1 METYLKIYTYNGE
14 SGKKPFPNAEKQIE
28 IYDFT
33 YDAKRMGGAPTI
45 SATVMYDTCLDN
57 NWNDNVFVEFNG
69 EKYFLKNTPTSS
81 KSNTDARF
89 KHELNFVSERVILDN
104 VYFYDV
110 VSADFDDHKPVTNSS
125 KFSFHGDIHQF
136 VDRLNE
142 SLKASGLNYK
152 IIVDEGINSEEKFL
166 SFDNSFFSN
175 SLQEIYNVFELPY
188 YFVGKVIHV
197 GYSSNQITDVLK
209 YGSDSALLSI
219 TKQNT
224 NNKIVNRITGVG
236 SSENIPYYYPNDT
249 EKGDLCAIASDAN
262 TGLKTD
268 EIKIVNPVLFGKR
281 VDLTVDKNNIRPNSI
296 VSYLSGAGNV
306 KKYWVSDNGVD
317 WVDSDAWTY
326 EMKNFVPLDFYIK
339 YEIAIGTAGSFGVK
353 PRVTI
358 NDVVRSNTSE
368 VFAYYK
374 HVNND
379 VDTLTEIEAEDGTFV
394 INANIVG
401 DYELVIRYRIYYA
414 GVVEYVVS
422 FTNDE
427 STGGLPNW
435 YHNGKK
441 INLKDIGIM
450 LTGFPKIGD
459 SFYQFRDAKYIENQS
474 SLMPSIYRETFGAE
488 RFYNAENGK
497 YSKADGESYN
507 FNNPFIVG
515 KPKEHIENFEDIKP
529 TIKEATNDDGKR
541 IDMFADVAF
550 DLNDND
556 ETIES
561 TDGGSLNHKHPYF
574 FVKLRKMGF
583 NLFDHAIESGEM
595 TIAVTSGS
603 CGACE
608 FVIVV
613 NDDQKNTVQVDE
625 DGNLVRDENGN
636 VKLFDSPQEKQN
648 DTINN
653 EVWIALRKEESSF
666 GQIMPNSAG
675 KLKPVAGDTFV
686 ILNILLPKE
695 YILKAEKRL
704 ENALIDYMSK
714 NNDELFTFDVNFS
727 RIYFEENKGVLS
739 QLNENSSVTIEY
751 NNVAY
756 QLYVSSYSYKM
767 SSSQPLPEIKI
778 ALSDKL
784 TQTQSALQNTVSQI
798 AMDVVSD
805 SMTSINV
812 LKVGLPYFVRKDI
825 DDIVSGK
832 LRFEKG
838 LNIGN
843 YASGVLGYGATL
855 EKRSDGNTYL
865 EVDYATIRKKA
876 TFTEI
881 TIQELKHVGGEIV
894 LSPAAIVCTRVEDK
908 SDGYYCYFENKDS
921 DGRSV
926 IQEFIAG
933 DQARCQVFNVDNGSR
948 YYWRLVTDVGED
960 YIVLSKTKCDA
971 NSDIPI
977 AGDNIV
983 QLGNRDIATRQNAQ
997 IISSHG
1003 IDAPSIKQYSGIN
1016 DFTLEGKE
1024 VTVLSPSGNKITGQI
1039 NIQQGSTGAENIK
1052 DLPAEV
1058 LKAAQVGADN
1068 ILLNS
1073 GFVGDYDSVVVDD
1086 MDLSDDEELYSPSL
1100 KNWNGSA
1107 IVQDEPMS
1115 KSGKAAIVGDIS
1127 QAVKLIL
1134 RENYTISFFAK
1145 GNSLSVRVGGFI
1157 KSITLGK
1164 SYKKYV
1170 YNFKSQSTNSVFVL
1184 NGDNATIYDLKLE
1197 RGNIATD
1204 WSPSVRDNDKA
1215 NDGFASIQYLQDAIK
1230 NGSTDIVGGLILSSI
1245 LQVGNYK
1252 DNVMQNVTAGV
1263 NGGYYEDK
1271 SVAFWAGGTLENAI
1285 NTVRKFTQNQI
1296 PTEEDWRNM
1305 ANFVATHG
1313 GEVFMRGY
1321 LNALGISL
1329 RGKMETSAAGN
1340 RLVIDPEAYSIA
1352 AYKENGELIFNIDYA
1367 NSRISLKGK
1376 DEGGLVNDVYLSG
1389 TGLSFGNA
1397 NATTYGALGIK
1408 TLDANVQSLEVKEI
1422 AEIETALIKNADVEE
1437 ADIAS
1442 LSVSDT
1448 FIAKLRIG
1456 ESNVYDNFKFYV
1468 DNNDG
1473 TVKAYKA

>member
-1 METYLKIYTYNGE
+1 MEKALKLYTYIDGGNDA
-14 SGKKPFPNAEKQIE
+14 PFPNSENQIE
-28 IYDFT
+28 ILDFT

-45 SATVMYDTCLDN
+45 SASVMNDTCLDN
-57 NWNDNVFVEFNG
+57 DWNDNVFVEFNG

-81 KSNTDARF
+81 KSNTDSRY
-89 KHELNFVSERVILDN
+89 KHELEFVSERVILDN

-110 VSADFDDHKPVTNSS
+110 VSADFDDHKPVSNSS
-125 KFSFHGDIHQF
+125 KFSFHGNISQF
-136 VDRLNE
+136 VERLNE
-142 SLKASGLNYK
+142 SLNVSKLGYK
-152 IIVDEGINSEEKFL
+152 VVIDNELASEEKL
-166 SFDNSFFSN
+166 LTFDNSFFSN
-175 SLQEIYNVFELPY
+175 ALQEIYNVFEVPY
-188 YFVGKVIHV
+188 YFVGKTIHV
-197 GYSSNQITDVLK
+197 GYTENQIKNVLR
-209 YGSDSALLSI
+209 YGVEDALLSI

-249 EKGDLCAIASDAN
+249 EKGDLYAIASDTN
-262 TGLKTD
+262 KGLKTD
-268 EIKIVNPVLFGKR
+268 GINIVNPVLYGKR
-281 VDLTVDKNNIRPNSI
+281 VDLTVDKNDIRPNSI

-306 KKYWVSDNGVD
+306 IKYWVSDNGVD
-317 WVDSDAWTY
+317 WINSDAWTY

-339 YEIAIGTAGSFGVK
+339 YEIVIGTAGSFGVK

-374 HVNND
+374 RKENA
-379 VDTLTEIEAEDGTFV
+379 VDKLTEIEAEDGMFV
-394 INANIVG
+394 INADVVG
-401 DYELVIRYRIYYA
+401 EYELVIRYRIYYA

-422 FTNDE
+422 FTNE
-427 STGGLPNW
+427 FTGGLSNW

-441 INLKDIGIM
+441 INLKDIGVT
-450 LTGFPKIGD
+450 LTGVPENGD
-459 SFYQFRDAKYIENQS
+459 SFYQFRGSKYIENQS
-474 SLMPSIYRETFGAE
+474 SLMPSIYRETLGSE
-488 RFYNAENGK
+488 RFYNAINGE
-497 YSKADGESYN
+497 YQKADGEYYN
-507 FNNPFIVG
+507 FNNPFTVG

-529 TIKEATNDDGKR
+529 TIKEATNSKGER
-541 IDMFADVAF
+541 IDIFADVAF
-550 DLNDND
+550 DLNDSDEKVESND
-556 ETIES
+556 GS
-561 TDGGSLNHKHPYF
+561 SLNYKHPYF
-574 FVKLRKMGF
+574 FVKLRRMGF

-595 TIAVTSGS
+595 TVAVTSGR

-613 NDDQKNTVQVDE
+613 NEQQKNIVQVDE
-625 DGNLVRDENGN
+625 NGNLIKDKDGNVVWG
-636 VKLFDSPQEKQN
+636 SPQERQN

-653 EVWIALRKEESSF
+653 EVWIALRKEDSSF
-666 GQIMPNSAG
+666 GQIMPNSASN
-675 KLKPVAGDTFV
+675 LKPIAGDTFV

-695 YILKAEKRL
+695 YILQAEKRL
-704 ENALIDYMSK
+704 EDALIDYMSK
-714 NNDELFTFDVNFS
+714 NNDEFFTFDVSFS
-727 RIYFEENKGVLS
+727 RIYFEENKDDLS
-739 QLNENSSVTIEY
+739 LLNENSSVIVEY
-751 NNVAY
+751 NNVSY
-756 QLYVSSYSYKM
+756 PLYVSSYSYKM

-778 ALSDKL
+778 ALSGKL

-843 YASGVLGYGATL
+843 YTSGVLGNGATL

-881 TIQELKHVGGEIV
+881 SIQELKHVGGEIV

-908 SDGYYCYFENKDS
+908 PDGYYCYFENKDS
-921 DGRSV
+921 DGRSI

-933 DQARCQVFNVDNGSR
+933 DQARCQVFNVDSGSR
-948 YYWRLVTDVGED
+948 YYWRLVTNVGED
-960 YIVLSKTKCDA
+960 YIVLSKDDYDKSSEDT
-971 NSDIPI
+971 PE

-1024 VTVLSPSGNKITGQI
+1024 VTILSPSGNKITGQI
-1039 NIQQGSTGAENIK
+1039 NIQKGSTGAENIK
-1052 DLPAEV
+1052 DLPEEV

-1086 MDLSDDEELYSPSL
+1086 MVLSDDEELYSPSL

-1107 IVQDEPMS
+1107 IVQDEPQS

-1127 QAVKLIL
+1127 QAVKLIV

-1197 RGNIATD
+1197 RGTIATD

-1230 NGSTDIVGGLILSSI
+1230 NGSTDIIGGLILSNI

-1263 NGGYYEDK
+1263 NGGYYDDK

-1285 NTVRKFTQNQI
+1285 NTVKKFTQNQI

-1329 RGKMETSAAGN
+1329 RGKMETSVEGN
-1340 RLVIDPEAYSIA
+1340 KFIIDPEEHLIA
-1352 AYKENGELIFNIDYA
+1352 AYDQNGDMVFSIDYA
-1367 NSRISLKGK
+1367 NSTISMKGV
-1376 DEGGLVNDVYLSG
+1376 DCSDDIQCFTREFTLSG
-1389 TGLSFGNA
+1389 AGLSFKDNGSR
-1397 NATTYGALGIK
+1397 YSHLGAQVL
-1408 TLDANVQSLEVKEI
+1408 SLEVSG
-1422 AEIETALIKNADVEE
+1422 TADVQM
-1437 ADIAS
+1437 
-1442 LSVSDT
+1442 LGVSDT
-1448 FIAKLRIG
+1448 AEITRANVAKYSLPYQTPDSEKSDYRL
-1456 ESNVYDNFKFYV
+1456 YV
-1468 DNNDG
+1468 DENG
-1473 TVKAYKA
+1473 FVRALP